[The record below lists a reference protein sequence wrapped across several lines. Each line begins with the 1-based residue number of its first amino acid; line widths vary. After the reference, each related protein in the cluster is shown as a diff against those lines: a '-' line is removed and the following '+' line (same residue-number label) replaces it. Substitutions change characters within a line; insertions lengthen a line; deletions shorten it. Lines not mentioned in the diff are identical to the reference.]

1 MKRSVIVAFAALLAS
16 AGGASAQYEH
26 QGSGPPPGPGKAGP
40 WHGCNEHQHPAGG
53 PCACTVVRTF
63 YRPGAPWSVS
73 HPGGPGIRVYS
84 PPVYVPSGRIDIQ
97 GPPIWVEAPPIRVAP
112 VQIYLHA
119 PDVHV
124 KPADVT
130 VEPPVVNFT
139 GCPDGGCPPPPPH

>member
-16 AGGASAQYEH
+16 ATGASAQYEH
-26 QGSGPPPGPGKAGP
+26 QGPPPPPQGGPAP
-40 WHGCNEHQHPAGG
+40 WHGCDEHQHPDGG

-73 HPGGPGIRVYS
+73 HPGGPGIKVYS
-84 PPVYVPSGRIDIQ
+84 PPVYVESGRIDIQ
-97 GPPIWVEAPPIRVAP
+97 GPPIWIEAPPIRVAP

-130 VEPPVVNFT
+130 VAPPVVNFT
-139 GCPDGGCPPPPPH
+139 GCADGGCPPPPH